1 MLAFGGR
8 SMQVRAGRREML
20 VLRLVCTIARHW
32 TVAAEGHHVRCSQCG
47 TIAGPFEGSPL
58 WVSAI
63 AQLARDY
70 GDTPPGFRCPGC
82 RRDGPLRPG
91 EVLANDTVVACR
103 HRWICR
109 HSWTAPGAV
118 AAVTCPRCGT
128 VQPGPDAR
136 RMSAQ
141 LARWLGQ

>member
-1 MLAFGGR
+1 MAAGPW
-8 SMQVRAGRREML
+8 QVRAGRWEML
-20 VLRLVCTIARHW
+20 VLRLVCTIARRW
-32 TVAAEGHHVRCSQCG
+32 TVAAEGHHVRCWQCG

-82 RRDGPLRPG
+82 GRDGPLRPG
-91 EVLANDTVVACR
+91 EVLANDTAVACR

-109 HSWTAPGAV
+109 HRWSAPGAV

-141 LARWLGQ
+141 LARWLGE

>member
-1 MLAFGGR
+1 
-8 SMQVRAGRREML
+8 MQVRAGRREML
-20 VLRLVCTIARHW
+20 VLRPVGHIARHR
-32 TVAAEGHHVRCSQCG
+32 TVTAEGHHVRCSQCG
-47 TIAGPFEGSPL
+47 TIAGPLEGSPL

-63 AQLARDY
+63 AQLAREY
-70 GDTPPGFRCPGC
+70 GETPPIFRCPGC
-82 RRDGPLRPG
+82 GRDGPLRPG
-91 EVLANDTVVACR
+91 EVLANDTVVAWR

-109 HSWTAPGAV
+109 HRWTAPGAV

-141 LARWLGQ
+141 LAWWLGE